1 MYCEG
6 PVSFTVGEAVRILL
20 QAQENKICTEQPIG
34 CSSSMAFLIDLSK
47 LDDRED
53 IRADD
58 LGVWINTGVKSSF
71 CNVTFLGDAV
81 QKVNVLDFKPS
92 MNHSSLYRLK
102 RTYWVH
108 GEDKRICRRL
118 FELEGNSY
126 TLHFCVCWFLLY
138 HTSGINKELN
148 I

>member
-1 MYCEG
+1 
-6 PVSFTVGEAVRILL
+6 
-20 QAQENKICTEQPIG
+20 
-34 CSSSMAFLIDLSK
+34 
-47 LDDRED
+47 
-53 IRADD
+53 
-58 LGVWINTGVKSSF
+58 
-71 CNVTFLGDAV
+71 
-81 QKVNVLDFKPS
+81 

-126 TLHFCVCWFLLY
+126 TLHFSVCWFLLY
-138 HTSGINKELN
+138 HTSGINEELN